1 MTDDETN
8 AKPANAEHQSGK
20 GLDEMT
26 CSLLAWKPYQGAV
39 LGYSPKM
46 PDVTLFVI
54 ELLPLDETRGTLSGA
69 FVPDAVESR
78 YACKR
83 APIAFLKGMAER
95 LFFEFMEIHTANDNN
110 PATGSTPDDHAKS

>member
-1 MTDDETN
+1 MAPPET
-8 AKPANAEHQSGK
+8 ARKIMDKPQDPEAAETVQTTS
-20 GLDEMT
+20 DPAVAPST
-26 CSLLAWKPYQGAV
+26 NCSLLAWKTYQGRAM

-54 ELLPLDETRGTLSGA
+54 EFLALDETRGTLSGA
-69 FVPDAVESR
+69 FVPDAAESQ

-95 LFFEFMEIHTANDNN
+95 LFFEFMEIHTANVEL
-110 PATGSTPDDHAKS
+110 